1 MKLLTYILLCTLS
14 VNCTGQK
21 QTIKNN
27 KTMQDYNIP
36 IITNQFET
44 FDFETFNKKTSKHRY
59 NEKKGDTFRILVGAN
74 SGYGETTHNE
84 KSYFKILKGFYT
96 NGNIR
101 AKGISFNNGSE
112 YGTWYEFSE
121 DGKLVKE
128 TNYNQ
133 PLNKIGW
140 RYILNYCKRNNIPL
154 TKGYTENGYHTEIY
168 FDKDVEKEDGI
179 WTITWQTAG
188 DKLEEI
194 KLHGA
199 SGWQISKKELEFI
212 NH

>member
-1 MKLLTYILLCTLS
+1 
-14 VNCTGQK
+14 
-21 QTIKNN
+21 
-27 KTMQDYNIP
+27 MQDYNIP
-36 IITNQFET
+36 TIDNQLET
-44 FDFETFNKKTSKHRY
+44 FDIEVFNKESVRDK
-59 NEKKGDTFRILVGAN
+59 RILTTNN
-74 SGYGETTHNE
+74 SVIEEDTQSFGYAQQTYPND
-84 KSYFKILKGFYT
+84 SYFSILKLYFS
-96 NGNIR
+96 NGKIKE
-101 AKGISFNNGSE
+101 KGVYFNNGSE
-112 YGTWYEFSE
+112 YGTWYKFSE
-121 DGKLVKE
+121 EGKLIKE